1 MHSLNTIKE
10 QNKSNA
16 KKLIDLTLK
25 NGGVSFNNDLEPL
38 TLKEGFAVG
47 IKEILCANSNQE
59 GTKYNHESCSDGCKI
74 EHVPSVP
81 TLENLEK
88 TLNTLDPFN
97 AHCIDEMG
105 KGYNAF
111 YGLWV
116 ESGWFYLDGC
126 IQILDYQ
133 TAVNYGKHFKQ
144 QAIYDFKN
152 EIEINLEGGK

>member
-1 MHSLNTIKE
+1 MHSLNTIIE

-47 IKEILCANSNQE
+47 IKPMKEVYENFSNDE
-59 GTKYNHESCSDGCKI
+59 KDIESI
-74 EHVPSVP
+74 
-81 TLENLEK
+81 
-88 TLNTLDPFN
+88 LNTLEPFN

-105 KGYNAF
+105 KGYKAF

-116 ESGWFYLDGC
+116 SELGVFYLDGC

-133 TAVNYGKHFKQ
+133 TAVNYGKHFNQK
-144 QAIYDFKN
+144 AIYDFKN

>member
-1 MHSLNTIKE
+1 MHSLNTIKQ

-38 TLKEGFAVG
+38 ALKEGFAVG
-47 IKEILCANSNQE
+47 IKPIKEVYENFSNDE
-59 GTKYNHESCSDGCKI
+59 KDIESI
-74 EHVPSVP
+74 
-81 TLENLEK
+81 
-88 TLNTLDPFN
+88 LNTLEPFN
-97 AHCIDEMG
+97 AHCTDEMG
-105 KGYNAF
+105 TYNIQGYNAF

-116 ESGWFYLDGC
+116 SELGVFYLDGC

-152 EIEINLEGGK
+152 EIEIKLKGGK

>member
-16 KKLIDLTLK
+16 KKLIDLTIK
-25 NGGVSFNNDLEPL
+25 NGGVSFNNNLVRL

-47 IKEILCANSNQE
+47 IKPIKEVNESFSNDKKVIE
-59 GTKYNHESCSDGCKI
+59 KI
-74 EHVPSVP
+74 
-81 TLENLEK
+81 
-88 TLNTLDPFN
+88 LNTLEPFK
-97 AHCIDEMG
+97 ASYIDEKG
-105 KGYNAF
+105 KEYKCF

-116 ESGWFYLDGC
+116 SELGVFYLDGC

-133 TAVNYGKHFKQ
+133 TAVNYGKHFEQK
-144 QAIYDFKN
+144 AIYDFKN